1 MEGLGKKF
9 SNLGVHDIRNAAR
22 FAQNM
27 LVQYEPYQID
37 VRRATNTDSWGPT
50 PKHLQKIMRNRF
62 QVPMYLITEYV
73 LKRLV
78 DHMAARP
85 KNFYEKARKQYV
97 NYGSEWRV
105 VLKCLIVI
113 EFLLLNVETRQELD
127 QVLKCLQTHQHI
139 FKNQLPKFKI
149 EFSADGK
156 MEIHERGIYKKNE
169 NILQFLEDPQFLKNE
184 RLKTKKNN
192 TKIMQSMAST
202 SGLPGTPSSASSQPY
217 GARDVYGSYDD
228 TDLYDYTTENSGGSS
243 SGNGR
248 DLDEDED
255 ETNAYGTYPDTEDYY
270 INNSTSTYAS
280 QSQQKKPTRQRS
292 IVDEQRRQRRENLK
306 QQIKESEEK
315 RKQQLNKPQ
324 EPVVVDLLDF
334 DSEPVTASPA
344 TATNTKATNSSSNSS
359 SSNNYH
365 NTANTGFKNVWAD
378 DANNGLVD
386 EDDDEFGDFQGDS
399 SPSAANP
406 PLSNNIFGTTA
417 STSNTNNNNDM
428 FADLLSFS
436 KTKF

>member
-1 MEGLGKKF
+1 MEGLSKKL

-27 LVQYEPYQID
+27 IVQYEPYQID

-50 PKHLQKIMRNRF
+50 PKHLQKILRNRF

-78 DHMAARP
+78 DHMAVRP

-127 QVLKCLQTHQHI
+127 QVLKCLHTHQHI

-169 NILQFLEDPQFLKNE
+169 NILQYLDDAQYLKNE

-228 TDLYDYTTENSGGSS
+228 SDLYDYTTENSRGQ
-243 SGNGR
+243 
-248 DLDEDED
+248 DDDDD
-255 ETNAYGTYPDTEDYY
+255 ETNANGTYPDTEDYY
-270 INNSTSTYAS
+270 INNNSSASTYAT
-280 QSQQKKPTRQRS
+280 QSHQKKPTRQRS

-315 RKQQLNKPQ
+315 RKQQLNQSSQ
-324 EPVVVDLLDF
+324 EPVVDLLDF
-334 DSEPVTASPA
+334 DSEPVAAPSASTA
-344 TATNTKATNSSSNSS
+344 TATTTTTTTNN
-359 SSNNYH
+359 
-365 NTANTGFKNVWAD
+365 NTGFKNVWAD
-378 DANNGLVD
+378 DVNNGLAED
-386 EDDDEFGDFQGDS
+386 DDDEFGDFQGDS
-399 SPSAANP
+399 SPTPANP
-406 PLSNNIFGTTA
+406 PLSANIFGTSNSA
-417 STSNTNNNNDM
+417 SSSTTTSNNNNNDM